1 MASLEELLADEGFKK
16 GSQKQRPRESAAASR
31 AVSMP
36 LRSDRE
42 QNHLLPTMKSRF
54 QRARA
59 GSDVLSRGSRSNWS
73 DKGRGRGASKEESL
87 EMEGFETSGSNCSLE
102 DGGFGGRLWNPRS
115 NSVDESRMRGGRE
128 IKETKGMI
136 GRYKIIYNN
145 DMNDNQ
151 ELQRGNIRKF
161 QMQPSF
167 NDGIQCR
174 RDDATESFSSELKL
188 DEVAIHAVVSISTS
202 YVRQFFKDENF
213 RASIGHSCATC
224 LGIDGATEKNKEND
238 TLVANFKEAIQIVE
252 NVVKQGLDSKGLKKA
267 SLKLTLIT
275 GLNSKDMHDGLT
287 SGIPNSYLAACSHLY
302 LSIIYKHQ
310 KKDKISA
317 RHIFQVFSSSPSQAR
332 SNLLPGLW
340 DRLFLPNLSHLRS
353 WYDQEVQF
361 IAQISTTERKM
372 KLLDKMYNDAL
383 DKGTHNFAAYYKEW
397 LMEETKA
404 PALPF
409 IHPPSS
415 ASYQGISRDS
425 FKSIKSI
432 GSDVVCH
439 STSSISSQL
448 LVGKRLYQSIFSQSG
463 KMDVVDEMEG
473 RKEEEEESR
482 NYSPKSRIQKHIAEH
497 SQEYHSPF
505 SQELNSSAYLSS
517 IEYLEPVTL
526 ETGHTFERVA
536 IKEWFDQSNKTC
548 PVSGPDQECLIV
560 SDSNFVVKHLIDSWK
575 SEHCK
580 NLSLFTPRVA
590 RSMIKQDR
598 KSKDESA
605 LSVTK
610 NLLMGFIME
619 EQLKNA
625 RHLVALGGLD
635 FLLCRFELGNLE
647 EKVHIVELMLCCIRA
662 DGCYRNYLAAKLNSS
677 CILELL
683 HSKQVGARANTVLL
697 LIELLCLKRR
707 TTLSLF
713 LKGFHTEAITSTMHV
728 LLVYLQSSG
737 IEERALAA
745 ILLLHFDLMVEPSKC
760 SIYRE
765 EAISSIVLA
774 LNFCL
779 SDKNIVPNSRKALL
793 MLGGHFSFSGDLLIE
808 IWMLQQAGYF
818 GGCAIASTDDDDK
831 SDENAQDKET
841 TEQKNWL
848 MAVTLAL
855 LGNGRRSFLEALCK
869 CLDSCNAELVR
880 SCLTTVAWLS
890 HSLVSLSTAEI
901 QLTAF
906 SALIPRLRRSL
917 ENNEQIQDRVLA
929 SASLL
934 NFSKIPECRVLLM
947 SFADEIGDLLKELF
961 EVTWTAKQLYATI
974 DG

>member
-16 GSQKQRPRESAAASR
+16 RIPKQRPRESAAASK

-54 QRARA
+54 QKARAR
-59 GSDVLSRGSRSNWS
+59 SDVLSRGSRSNWS
-73 DKGRGRGASKEESL
+73 DKGRGRVASKEEPL

-102 DGGFGGRLWNPRS
+102 DGGFGGRLWSPRS
-115 NSVDESRMRGGRE
+115 NSVDELGMRGGRE

-136 GRYKIIYNN
+136 GASK
-145 DMNDNQ
+145 
-151 ELQRGNIRKF
+151 RKY
-161 QMQPSF
+161 QKVS
-167 NDGIQCR
+167 DATDR

-188 DEVAIHAVVSISTS
+188 DEVVSHAVISISTS
-202 YVRQFFKDENF
+202 YIRQFFKDENF
-213 RASIGHSCATC
+213 RASIRHSCATC

-267 SLKLTLIT
+267 SLKLTEIT

-287 SGIPNSYLAACSHLY
+287 SGIPNSYLAACSHPY

-310 KKDKISA
+310 KKHKISA

-372 KLLDKMYNDAL
+372 NLLDKMYNDAL
-383 DKGTHNFAAYYKEW
+383 EKGTHNFAAYYKEW

-415 ASYQGISRDS
+415 AFYQGISRDS
-425 FKSIKSI
+425 FKSI

-439 STSSISSQL
+439 SASSISSQL

-463 KMDVVDEMEG
+463 KMDVADEMEG
-473 RKEEEEESR
+473 T
-482 NYSPKSRIQKHIAEH
+482 
-497 SQEYHSPF
+497 
-505 SQELNSSAYLSS
+505 NSSAYLSS

-560 SDSNFVVKHLIDSWK
+560 SDSNFVVKHLMDSWK

-598 KSKDESA
+598 KSKYESA

-610 NLLMGFIME
+610 NLLMGFTME
-619 EQLKNA
+619 EHLRNA

-662 DGCYRNYLAAKLNSS
+662 DGCCRNYLSAKLNSS

-683 HSKQVGARANTVLL
+683 HSKQVGARINTVLL
-697 LIELLCLKRR
+697 LIELLCLKRM

-765 EAISSIVLA
+765 EAISSICLA

-793 MLGGHFSFSGDLLIE
+793 MLGGHYSFSGNLLIE

-841 TEQKNWL
+841 TEKENWL

-934 NFSKIPECRVLLM
+934 NFSKIPECRVPLM
-947 SFADEIGDLLKELF
+947 SFADEVGDLLKELF
-961 EVTWTAKQLYATI
+961 EVTWTARQLYATF